1 MKCRHCKNVL
11 NYKLI
16 DLGAQPPSNSYIA
29 LENLNNAEIYL
40 PLKVYVCDKCHL
52 VQTADFTQRETFFN
66 SDYAYFSS
74 TSKTWLAHAK
84 SYVESIIKEL
94 DLNKDSFVIE
104 VASNDGYLLKN
115 FVEKKIPCVGV
126 EPTKSTASHSKSI
139 GINTIIDFYNVDLA
153 KSLKNN
159 YGEADL
165 IVCNNVY
172 AHVPDINNFTEALE
186 ASLND
191 NGVVTIEFPHLL
203 NLIELCQFDTIYHEH
218 YSYLS
223 VSTVSN
229 ILKTKGLRIFKAEEI
244 PTHGGSVRLYACKIN
259 ANYKI
264 HKSVIEIVNREEAVG
279 LFDLH
284 TFHNFQSRA
293 DKIKLEFL
301 SFLINLK
308 LDKKVVCGYGAAAKG
323 NTLLN
328 YAGVK
333 SDLLPFVADAAI
345 SKIGKFMP
353 GSRIPIKPP
362 EDMIKLCPDYVII
375 LPWNI
380 ASEVKSQFSSLL
392 DKGCKFVT
400 FVPYFKEI

>member
-11 NYKLI
+11 NHKLI
-16 DLGAQPPSNSYIA
+16 DLGSQPPSNSY
-29 LENLNNAEIYL
+29 LTYKNLNCAEIYL
-40 PLKVYVCDKCHL
+40 PLKVYVCDQCYL

-104 VASNDGYLLKN
+104 VASNDGCLLKN
-115 FVEKKIPCVGV
+115 FVEKKIPCIGV
-126 EPTKSTASHSKSI
+126 EPTKSTASQSKSL
-139 GINTIIDFYNVDLA
+139 GISTIIDFYSVDLA
-153 KSLKNN
+153 KSLKTN
-159 YGEADL
+159 YGGADL

-186 ASLND
+186 VSLND

-223 VSTVSN
+223 VDTVSK
-229 ILKTKGLRIFKAEEI
+229 IFATKGLRIFKVEEI

-259 ANYKI
+259 ANYKM
-264 HKSVIEIVNREEAVG
+264 HKSVIEIVNREKAFG

-293 DKIKLEFL
+293 DKIKLDLL

-328 YAGVK
+328 YAGIK
-333 SDLLPFVADAAI
+333 SDLLPFVADAAVA
-345 SKIGKFMP
+345 KIGKFMP

-362 EDMIKLCPDYVII
+362 EEVIKLCPDYVII
-375 LPWNI
+375 FPWNI
-380 ASEVKSQFSSLL
+380 ADEVKSQFSGLL

-400 FVPYFKEI
+400 FVPYLKEI